1 MGNLKLRGLRG
12 LRGWQ
17 LAAGTWQLA
26 VLPFALSLSLVPGLW
41 AQTPHPIDS
50 VRENARSH
58 FGPFYITPGLVL
70 RDLGVDNNVFNE
82 AEDPKS
88 DFTFTLGPKADVAVP
103 VAHSLL
109 LQSLVGLDITYYQEY
124 SSQRSVSPRFAPRA
138 TVFFNR
144 LSLFGEGSYS
154 RSRQRPNYEIDARS
168 LRTER
173 ALGGGIGY
181 QFSPK
186 LGIELSGR
194 QSDVKYA
201 EGETF
206 LDVNLR
212 DTLNRTS
219 DTYAAAVKYAVTP
232 LTTIVLKADRSQDRF
247 EFDKERDA
255 DTLRVTP
262 GVEFNARALIS
273 GNAYVGVRRFNT
285 KSAQLEDFNGL
296 VASATLAYTLLGRT
310 TFIVSA
316 ERDVTYSFERFQP
329 YFVVNNYGLTVRH
342 RLAGRFDVTAG
353 AARYRYSYRDL
364 INPAL
369 SVPSTL
375 LAGPRVDNT
384 KSYTISLGYYLG
396 PDVRLGFGT
405 TYWQR
410 ESNSLRYRN
419 YDALRTGV
427 SLNYGF

>member
-1 MGNLKLRGLRG
+1 MHTPRPFTFRSQPLASGLWA
-12 LRGWQ
+12 LT
-17 LAAGTWQLA
+17 LALTLT
-26 VLPFALSLSLVPGLW
+26 LVPGTLL
-41 AQTPHPIDS
+41 AQTTHPIDT

-58 FGPFYITPGLVL
+58 FGPFYITPGIQL
-70 RDLGVDNNVFNE
+70 RDLGVDSNVFNE

-88 DFTFTLGPKADVAVP
+88 DFTFTLSPRLDVAVP
-103 VAHSLL
+103 FGRTLL
-109 LQSLVGLDITYYQEY
+109 LKSPVGVDFIYYQKY
-124 SSQRSVSPRFAPRA
+124 SGQRSASPRVAPRA
-138 TVFFNR
+138 EIFFNR
-144 LSLFGEGSYS
+144 LSFFGEGSYA
-154 RSRQRPNYEIDARS
+154 RNRQRPNYEIDVRA

-173 ALGGGIGY
+173 SAGGGVGY

-186 LGIELSGR
+186 LGIEASFHR
-194 QSDVKYA
+194 SDVKYA
-201 EGETF
+201 AGETF
-206 LDVNLR
+206 LDVSLR
-212 DTLNRTS
+212 ETLNRKS
-219 DTYAAAVKYAVTP
+219 DTYATAVKYAITP
-232 LTTIVLKADRSQDRF
+232 LTTIVMRAEQTQDRF
-247 EFDKERDA
+247 EFSKERDA

-273 GNAYVGVRRFNT
+273 GSAYVGVRRFNT

-310 TFIVSA
+310 AFIVNA

-342 RLAGRFDVTAG
+342 RLAGKFDVTAG
-353 AARYRYSYRDL
+353 AARYRYAYRDL

-384 KSYTISLGYYLG
+384 KSYTVSLGYYLG

-410 ESNSLRYRN
+410 ESNSLRYRD